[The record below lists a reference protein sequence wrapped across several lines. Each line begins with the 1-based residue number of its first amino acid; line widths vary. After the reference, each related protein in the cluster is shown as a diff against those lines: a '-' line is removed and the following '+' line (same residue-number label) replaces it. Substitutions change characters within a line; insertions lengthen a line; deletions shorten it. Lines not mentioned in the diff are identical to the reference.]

1 MKKIL
6 ILAVLVTMSLTTA
19 LAQDAEKK
27 SAYGSFCRI
36 KLRSRYSIA
45 QIAG

>member
-1 MKKIL
+1 MTKRTLSNEFMQNIATEEAWKNL
-6 ILAVLVTMSLTTA
+6 
-19 LAQDAEKK
+19 
-27 SAYGSFCRI
+27 AYGSFCRI